1 MGVRWDDFSDQEHL
15 HLATLAF
22 ELLQRVGRARAA
34 WAVRSKAALLLAL
47 VAKRQ
52 GPALW
57 AEVLPRLV
65 AVAQEGPVQA
75 EMARPVVC

>member
-1 MGVRWDDFSDQEHL
+1 MIQHV
-15 HLATLAF
+15 AAA
-22 ELLQRVGRARAA
+22 VGRAGAG

-52 GPALW
+52 GPQLW

-65 AVAQEGPVQA
+65 EVAQQGPLQA
-75 EMARPVVC
+75 EMARLALQPWSTPSACL